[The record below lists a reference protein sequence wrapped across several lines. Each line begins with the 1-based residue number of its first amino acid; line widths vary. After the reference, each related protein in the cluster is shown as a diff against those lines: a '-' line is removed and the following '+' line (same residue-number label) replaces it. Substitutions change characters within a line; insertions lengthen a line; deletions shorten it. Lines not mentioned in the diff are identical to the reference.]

1 MWASASFLGSVS
13 SVCVCV
19 CVGLIWGV
27 IMDMSFAH
35 TLSLL
40 TWMLSGQWG
49 LHWCPASWKYPLS
62 LVLPAMQR
70 VIFNQLSPLHPLSM
84 LHGAIAPTLLP
95 PSHFIFIFI
104 LSLVTG
110 GTDNRCKANLW
121 VAPPPLLP
129 PSALSNKKTAHPIVP
144 SLFPLVF
151 LLCSACLSLYL
162 YHFSGLLS
170 PLCSPPLPLV
180 VFLSTSQKGFPARSF
195 LFLAAAQTDVASWSL
210 RCATPGVCH
219 VELWHIECFFWLLL
233 SLCYC
238 TCWPCVLWGRVK
250 HTAPDRRHRTK
261 KLTPWIEG
269 KLPQAGNQPITWE
282 QPAAS
287 RRGEDWSS
295 SRGSD

>member
-1 MWASASFLGSVS
+1 MQSQLVSGTPATPPPFSSLQQKDCPPHRSISLSSCFSPLLCLSVSLSLSFLGPF
-13 SVCVCV
+13 
-19 CVGLIWGV
+19 I
-27 IMDMSFAH
+27 
-35 TLSLL
+35 
-40 TWMLSGQWG
+40 
-49 LHWCPASWKYPLS
+49 
-62 LVLPAMQR
+62 
-70 VIFNQLSPLHPLSM
+70 SPLQ
-84 LHGAIAPTLLP
+84 
-95 PSHFIFIFI
+95 PSSPSRGI
-104 LSLVTG
+104 SL
-110 GTDNRCKANLW
+110 D
-121 VAPPPLLP
+121 
-129 PSALSNKKTAHPIVP
+129 
-144 SLFPLVF
+144 
-151 LLCSACLSLYL
+151 
-162 YHFSGLLS
+162 FS
-170 PLCSPPLPLV
+170 
-180 VFLSTSQKGFPARSF
+180 GFPARSF